1 MKKYIFPILAL
12 ALGAAGA
19 YARAWQLDTAF
30 EADTGLL
37 IPDAPATRLLLGVTL
52 VALCLTLVCAL
63 FCLGKRADS
72 RAAVGAASPAL
83 RGLMLLPALG
93 YLLAGVILVREQLP
107 HLPAGAS
114 TLLALYLPLLLG
126 MVLVVSGV
134 GLLAILWRPDPQR
147 WKPGNLATLAM
158 LPGFA
163 CCLMLVY
170 LYHENA
176 NNPVVAAFAWPELA
190 MVAAILAWYRL
201 ARFAFQPEGCILPCW
216 FCLLAMALQLTV
228 LPDEWG
234 TPFRLVL
241 LSNLLWFGLHL
252 WQMLGAMAPA
262 QAQEPPP
269 AEGGC
274 PPSSSPEQK

>member
-1 MKKYIFPILAL
+1 MKKYTYPLFAL
-12 ALGAAGA
+12 LLGAAGA
-19 YARAWQLDTAF
+19 CARAWQLNTAF

-37 IPDAPATRLLLGVTL
+37 TPNAPATRMLLGVAIL
-52 VALCLTLVCAL
+52 AVCLTLGCAL
-63 FCLGKRADS
+63 SCAGKRADC

-83 RGLMLLPALG
+83 RGLMVLPALG
-93 YLLAGVILVREQLP
+93 YLLAGVTLVGEQLP
-107 HLPAGAS
+107 YFPAGAS

-126 MVLVVSGV
+126 VVLVVSGA
-134 GLLAILWRPDPQR
+134 GLLTILWKPDPGQ
-147 WKPGNLATLAM
+147 WKPGTLAIVAM

-201 ARFAFQPEGCILPCW
+201 ARFAFQPEGCVLPCW

-241 LSNLLWFGLHL
+241 VSNLLWFGLHL
-252 WQMLGAMAPA
+252 GQMLGSMTDAPA
-262 QAQEPPP
+262 GAEPP
-269 AEGGC
+269 AERDGGSL
-274 PPSSSPEQK
+274 PPPEQE

>member
-1 MKKYIFPILAL
+1 MKKYIFPIFAL
-12 ALGAAGA
+12 LLGAVGA
-19 YARAWQLDTAF
+19 YARAWQLDAAF

-37 IPDAPATRLLLGVTL
+37 IPDAPATRLLVGTAVL
-52 VALCLTLVCAL
+52 ALCLTLACAL
-63 FCLGKRADS
+63 SCLGKRADC

-83 RGLMLLPALG
+83 RGLMVLPALG
-93 YLLAGVILVREQLP
+93 YLAAGVTLMGEHLP
-107 HLPAGAS
+107 HFPAGAS

-126 MVLVVSGV
+126 AALVVSGA
-134 GLLAILWRPDPQR
+134 GLLAILWRPDPQQ

-176 NNPVVAAFAWPELA
+176 NNPVVSAFAWPELA

-201 ARFAFQPEGCILPCW
+201 ARFAFQPEGCVLPCW
-216 FCLLAMALQLTV
+216 FCLLAMTLQLTV
-228 LPDEWG
+228 LPDGWG

-252 WQMLGAMAPA
+252 WQMLGAMTPAPA
-262 QAQEPPP
+262 QEQPP
-269 AEGGC
+269 AEEDGQ
-274 PPSSSPEQK
+274 PSPSPEQE

>member
-37 IPDAPATRLLLGVTL
+37 IPNAPATRLLLGVAL
-52 VALCLTLVCAL
+52 VAVCLTLVCAL
-63 FCLGKRADS
+63 FCLGKRADC

-83 RGLMLLPALG
+83 RRLMVLPALG
-93 YLLAGVILVREQLP
+93 YLLAGLTLMREQFP
-107 HLPAGAS
+107 NLPAGAS

-126 MVLVVSGV
+126 VVLLVSGA
-134 GLLAILWRPDPQR
+134 GLLAILWRPDPRR
-147 WKPGNLATLAM
+147 WKPGTLAMLAM

-170 LYHENA
+170 VYHENA

-190 MVAAILAWYRL
+190 MVAAVLAWYRL
-201 ARFAFQPEGCILPCW
+201 ARFAFRPESCALPCW
-216 FCLLAMALQLTV
+216 FCLLAMTLQLTV
-228 LPDEWG
+228 LPDTLG

-252 WQMLGAMAPA
+252 WQVLRAMTPAPA
-262 QAQEPPP
+262 SEEPP
-269 AEGGC
+269 AEGGGQ
-274 PPSSSPEQK
+274 PSSPPERN